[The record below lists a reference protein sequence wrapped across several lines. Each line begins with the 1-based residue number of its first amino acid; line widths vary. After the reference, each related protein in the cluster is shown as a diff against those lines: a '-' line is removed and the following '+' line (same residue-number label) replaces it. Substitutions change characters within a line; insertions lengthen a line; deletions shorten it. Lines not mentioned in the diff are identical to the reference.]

1 MKPAW
6 DALMEEYDGHDSILV
21 GDVDCTAEGK
31 SICGSVGVKGYPTIK
46 HGDISSLEDYK
57 GGRDTD
63 SLKAFAS
70 TLKPSCSPANIDLCE
85 DEDRA
90 KIEEL
95 IELSNKELK
104 AKISDG
110 DAQLKEAEDH
120 FSDEVGKLQDKYQ
133 LLSTEKDEKIAEI
146 EGAGLKMWK
155 AVLAHKK
162 KSASAKDEL

>member
-6 DALMEEYDGHDSILV
+6 DSLMQEYEGHDTILV

-31 SICGSVGVKGYPTIK
+31 SICGNMGVKGYPTIK
-46 HGDISSLEDYK
+46 HGDISALEDYK
-57 GGRDTD
+57 GGRDAD
-63 SLKAFAS
+63 ALKSFAA

-85 DEDRA
+85 DDQRA
-90 KIEEL
+90 EIEEL
-95 IELSNKELK
+95 MALSNKELK
-104 AKISDG
+104 EKITDG
-110 DAQLKEAEDH
+110 DAQLKEAEDN

-133 LLSTEKDEKIAEI
+133 TLSQEKDDKIAEI

-162 KSASAKDEL
+162 KSGGKDEL